1 MGEESME
8 KSWHQ
13 RLMETAEV
21 IHLATLKE
29 DGAPTL
35 RPVNFL
41 YWDGKVYVH
50 TGPKSGKIAQIRRD
64 PRVCLEIE
72 QIIKYVPAKDNPCT
86 ATYSCRSIV
95 AEGEARLV
103 AGKEKKCEILQKMME
118 KYQPEGGFRPLSI
131 DDTEIVAIIE
141 IEIKDLSVYEHL
153 RA

>member
-1 MGEESME
+1 ME

-41 YWDGKVYVH
+41 YRDGKIYVH

-64 PRVCLEIE
+64 PRVCFEVE
-72 QIIKYVPAKDNPCT
+72 QILAYVPAKDVPCS

-95 AEGEARLV
+95 AEGKARLMTDNER
-103 AGKEKKCEILQKMME
+103 KREILQNMME
-118 KYQPEGGFRPLSI
+118 KYQPQGGYRAVSI
-131 DDTEIVAIIE
+131 KDTEKVAIIE
-141 IEIKDLSVYEHL
+141 IDIHNLSEKEHL
-153 RA
+153 RV

>member
-1 MGEESME
+1 ME

-13 RLMETAEV
+13 KLMETAEV

-41 YWDGKVYVH
+41 YRDGKVYVH

-64 PRVCLEIE
+64 PRVCFEIE
-72 QIIKYVPAKDNPCT
+72 QILAYVPAKDVPCS

-95 AEGEARLV
+95 AEGKARLITDSER
-103 AGKEKKCEILQKMME
+103 KREILHKMME
-118 KYQPEGGFRPLSI
+118 KYQPQGGYRAVSI
-131 DDTEIVAIIE
+131 KDTEKVAIIE
-141 IEIKDLSVYEHL
+141 IDIHNLSEKEHL